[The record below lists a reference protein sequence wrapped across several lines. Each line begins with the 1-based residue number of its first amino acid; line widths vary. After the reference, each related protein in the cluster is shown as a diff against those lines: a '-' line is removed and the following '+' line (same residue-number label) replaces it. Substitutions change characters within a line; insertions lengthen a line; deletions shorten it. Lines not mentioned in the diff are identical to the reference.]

1 VVGPRGV
8 WTRGC
13 RPEGVLSSHNKNPPC
28 VFDGEAVP
36 LSDVADTR
44 AYVCAYPHLGRGRQ
58 QPGSCGGRELRPIR
72 LDRVEAA
79 GLVDKCRRRSSKG

>member
-44 AYVCAYPHLGRGRQ
+44 AYVAL
-58 QPGSCGGRELRPIR
+58 IR
-72 LDRVEAA
+72 TWVAA
-79 GLVDKCRRRSSKG
+79 DNSPGLVEDASSGRFGSTG